1 MIENL
6 LGRGRPRA
14 RASSGLTVAQWLKS
28 YLSGG
33 PRAANEILA
42 VADAQ
47 ELSERTVRSAK
58 AGIPSIIAFKQG
70 SAWWWKDTTVAE
82 PEKPETTEEKIL
94 HKLDEVARLTQVPR
108 IATSEGVVAAVGTD
122 AVDEYGFKKATP
134 DISMASVSPL
144 EIIARIKQ
152 LRDGGLEHEDIV
164 RQIFQF
170 AYPAAKL
177 PESTIATMLR
187 SNGVSVKPKL

>member
-1 MIENL
+1 MENL

-14 RASSGLTVAQWLKS
+14 RASGNLTVAQWLKS

-33 PRAANEILA
+33 PRAANEIFA

-47 ELSERTVRSAK
+47 ELSERTVRTAK
-58 AGIPSIIAFKQG
+58 AGIPSIIAFKKG
-70 SAWWWKDTTVAE
+70 TGWWWKDTTVAE
-82 PEKPETTEEKIL
+82 PEKPQTAQEAILQGLEEVK
-94 HKLDEVARLTQVPR
+94 RLTQVPR
-108 IATSEGVVAAVGTD
+108 VVTSEGVVAAVGAD

-144 EIIARIKQ
+144 DIIARIKQ
-152 LRDGGLEHEDIV
+152 LRDGGLEHDDIV

-170 AYPAAKL
+170 AHPAAKL
-177 PESTIATMLR
+177 SESLIAQLLR
-187 SNGVSVKPKL
+187 SNGISVKPKL